1 MATSTIR
8 GVELHA
14 RLRVQA
20 ARHGRSMA
28 GEVRSLRPMNP
39 SRPGEL
45 YPLEV
50 RRAQWGRPGVSCQ
63 ERSSACRGI
72 RMIILDTD
80 VLSELTE
87 PEPDS
92 RVIDWLDSVPAREIS
107 TASVVAA
114 ELW

>member
-1 MATSTIR
+1 
-8 GVELHA
+8 
-14 RLRVQA
+14 
-20 ARHGRSMA
+20 
-28 GEVRSLRPMNP
+28 
-39 SRPGEL
+39 
-45 YPLEV
+45 
-50 RRAQWGRPGVSCQ
+50 
-63 ERSSACRGI
+63 
-72 RMIILDTD
+72 MIILDTD